1 MEIEIIRFAEPVPY
15 REGYTAQIARRN
27 AVERGEASPALFL
40 LEHTPTITIGRS
52 GGRQHVLLDGAAL
65 EAHYARE
72 ESLYYPSIWA
82 LRPDQ
87 KPALLDLIGS
97 HNEFRA
103 QLDAIAGDLEA
114 GALHEAERHLEEFAE
129 VFGYHESAEEKL
141 LHLLEREIRGLP

>member
-1 MEIEIIRFAEPVPY
+1 MSERELKDSMLQSVAAEH
-15 REGYTAQIARRN
+15 RSIQ
-27 AVERGEASPALFL
+27 ALF
-40 LEHTPTITIGRS
+40 EEMRDAF
-52 GGRQHVLLDGAAL
+52 RRDDGERAAWVACARLRAAL

-141 LHLLEREIRGLP
+141 LHSLEREIRGLP